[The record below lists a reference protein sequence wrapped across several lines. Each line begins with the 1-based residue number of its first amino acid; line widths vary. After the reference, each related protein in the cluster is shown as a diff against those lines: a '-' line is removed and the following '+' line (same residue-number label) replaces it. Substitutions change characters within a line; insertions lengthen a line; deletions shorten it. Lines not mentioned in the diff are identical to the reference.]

1 MSSITPISTGALCG
15 RKTRAGGTC
24 RQRAMLGQTVC
35 FIHGGKSPQALRK
48 AEERMRELV
57 HPAISALE
65 RLINGNDFNATRYVL
80 DYAGFRAAVQVNSES
95 EVTIRI
101 VREEQPLSLDTPY
114 HSSGTNGRA
123 HD

>member
-1 MSSITPISTGALCG
+1 MH
-15 RKTRAGGTC
+15 
-24 RQRAMLGQTVC
+24 GQTVC
-35 FIHGGKSPQALRK
+35 QLHGGKAPQALRK
-48 AEERMRELV
+48 AEERMRDLV

-80 DYAGFRAAVQVNSES
+80 DYAGFRAAVQVNSDS

-101 VREEQPLSLDTPY
+101 VREEQPLSLDTSY
-114 HSSGTNGRA
+114 QANGTNGRA